1 MKTYSLA
8 PPLTSIVE
16 AITAAGGRALLVGGW
31 VRDHLLGIDS
41 KDLDFEVFGL
51 ELEPL
56 ERVLRRYGRVQR
68 VGKQFGVL
76 RIQGL
81 DVDFSLP
88 RRDNKVGSTVAF
100 ESRPTQP

>member
-16 AITAAGGRALLVGGW
+16 AIAAAGGRALLVGGW

-51 ELEPL
+51 ELSPSSES
-56 ERVLRRYGRVQR
+56 
-68 VGKQFGVL
+68 F
-76 RIQGL
+76 
-81 DVDFSLP
+81 DAM
-88 RRDNKVGSTVAF
+88 VAF
-100 ESRPTQP
+100 SESVSSLVSSEYRASM